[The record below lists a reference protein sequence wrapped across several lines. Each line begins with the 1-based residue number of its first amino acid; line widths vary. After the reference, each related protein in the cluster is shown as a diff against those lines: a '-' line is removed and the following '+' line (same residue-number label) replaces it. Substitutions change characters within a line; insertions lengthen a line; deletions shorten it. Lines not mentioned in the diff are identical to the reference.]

1 MTEAKSEL
9 NQPLPLSN
17 GAPIPNRIAKAA
29 MSERLADPEGAP
41 SEALVRLYQ
50 RWADGGAGL
59 LITGNVMVDRRALG
73 ETGNVIV
80 EDERHI
86 DALRAWAQAAKSR
99 GARLWMQI
107 NHPGRQS
114 PRFLSKKPVA
124 PSAVPMGGPGSLSFS
139 PPRALSDDEVHD
151 IVARFGK
158 TAAVA
163 EAAGFDGVQIHA
175 AHGYLISQF
184 LSPST
189 NLREDRWGGSREKRR
204 RFLIEV
210 VRAVRAATGPNFTVA
225 VKLNS
230 ADFQKGGFSEAES
243 MSVVRALA
251 EEGIDLLEISG
262 GTYESAAMFAEAK
275 PQRTSTKRREAFFID
290 YAEKVRSES
299 ADLPLMVTGGFRTRT
314 GMMDALA
321 SGAVDV
327 VGMARPLCVETDL
340 PRRLLSG
347 EAEAARSASLAAG
360 IKNLDSLIQ
369 ASWYQS
375 QLTRMGRGLA
385 PDAQMS
391 RVAAIVR
398 YLLPRRRVER
408 AS

>member
-1 MTEAKSEL
+1 MTETKSEL

-17 GAPIPNRIAKAA
+17 GAQIPNRIAKAA

-41 SEALVRLYQ
+41 SDALVRLYQ

-59 LITGNVMVDRRALG
+59 LITGNVMVDGRALG
-73 ETGNVIV
+73 ETGSVVV
-80 EDERHI
+80 EDQRHI

-114 PRFLSKKPVA
+114 PRFLSKQPVA
-124 PSAVPMGGPGSLSFS
+124 PSAVPMSGPGSLSFS
-139 PPRALSDDEVHD
+139 PPRALSDNEVHD

-158 TAAVA
+158 TASVA
-163 EAAGFDGVQIHA
+163 EAAGFDGVQIHG

-189 NLREDRWGGSREKRR
+189 NLREDRWGGSPEKRR
-204 RFLIEV
+204 RFLVEV
-210 VRAVRAATGPNFTVA
+210 VRAVRAATGPNFTLS

-275 PQRTSTKRREAFFID
+275 PQRASTQRREAFFID
-290 YAEKVRSES
+290 YAEKVRSEI
-299 ADLPLMVTGGFRTRT
+299 ADLPLMVTGGFRTRA
-314 GMMDALA
+314 GMTDALA

-347 EAEAARSASLAAG
+347 EAEAARPASLAAG

-391 RVAAIVR
+391 RVVAIVR
-398 YLLPRRRVER
+398 YLLPRRRFER